1 MVGFRNEQY
10 AAMRICRVEPCRL
23 IDNLKIRIDI
33 FLMLCGWLLL
43 TSMSQR
49 AMIIL
54 IPESEQE
61 Y

>member
-1 MVGFRNEQY
+1 
-10 AAMRICRVEPCRL
+10 MRICRAEPCRI